1 MTWRKPQGRRR
12 GDGAEQE
19 CEKAIFVCKPT
30 AKSHETHTVVEDNKS
45 VQDILSVILRSMGF
59 EVALAENGLEAF
71 TLFVESTF
79 DVVLTD
85 LQMPIMDGSRL
96 AHLIKEISPQTRV
109 ILLTGA
115 DMATVQEKVESGLLD
130 SVMFKPFKIDDL
142 QNAVQGGPGLREA
155 EQGACQ

>member
-1 MTWRKPQGRRR
+1 MGQSKNVRKPFLCANPRQRATRR
-12 GDGAEQE
+12 
-19 CEKAIFVCKPT
+19 IL
-30 AKSHETHTVVEDNKS
+30 VVEDNKS

-59 EVALAENGLEAF
+59 EVALAKNGLEAF

-115 DMATVQEKVESGLLD
+115 DMATVKEKVESGLLD

-142 QNAVQGGPGLREA
+142 QNAVQGAPGLREA
-155 EQGACQ
+155 EQGGMPVV

>member
-1 MTWRKPQGRRR
+1 MGQSKNVRKPFLCANPRQRATRR
-12 GDGAEQE
+12 
-19 CEKAIFVCKPT
+19 IL
-30 AKSHETHTVVEDNKS
+30 VVEDNKS

-59 EVALAENGLEAF
+59 EVALAKNGLEAF
-71 TLFVESTF
+71 TLFVESSF

-115 DMATVQEKVESGLLD
+115 DMATVKEKVESGLLD

-142 QNAVQGGPGLREA
+142 QNAVQGAPGLREA
-155 EQGACQ
+155 EQGGMPVV

>member
-1 MTWRKPQGRRR
+1 MGQSKNVRKPFLCANPRQRATRR
-12 GDGAEQE
+12 
-19 CEKAIFVCKPT
+19 IL
-30 AKSHETHTVVEDNKS
+30 VVEDNKS

-59 EVALAENGLEAF
+59 EVALAKNGFEAF
-71 TLFVESTF
+71 TLFVESSF

-109 ILLTGA
+109 ILLTGT
-115 DMATVQEKVESGLLD
+115 DMATVKEKVESGLLD

-142 QNAVQGGPGLREA
+142 QNAVQGAPGLREA
-155 EQGACQ
+155 EQGGMPVV

>member
-1 MTWRKPQGRRR
+1 MGQSKNVRKPFLCANPRQRATRRLL
-12 GDGAEQE
+12 
-19 CEKAIFVCKPT
+19 
-30 AKSHETHTVVEDNKS
+30 VVEDNKS

-59 EVALAENGLEAF
+59 EVALAKNGLEAF

-115 DMATVQEKVESGLLD
+115 DMATVKEKVESGLLD

-142 QNAVQGGPGLREA
+142 QNAVQGAPGLREA
-155 EQGACQ
+155 EQGGMPVV

>member
-1 MTWRKPQGRRR
+1 MGQSKNVRKPFLCANPRQRATRRLL
-12 GDGAEQE
+12 
-19 CEKAIFVCKPT
+19 
-30 AKSHETHTVVEDNKS
+30 VVEDNKS

-59 EVALAENGLEAF
+59 EVALAKNGFEAF
-71 TLFVESTF
+71 TLFVESSF

-142 QNAVQGGPGLREA
+142 QNAVQGAPGLREA
-155 EQGACQ
+155 EQGGMPVV

>member
-1 MTWRKPQGRRR
+1 MGQSKNVRKPFLCANPRQRATRRLL
-12 GDGAEQE
+12 
-19 CEKAIFVCKPT
+19 
-30 AKSHETHTVVEDNKS
+30 VVEDNKS

-59 EVALAENGLEAF
+59 EVALAKNGLEAF

-79 DVVLTD
+79 DMVLTD

-115 DMATVQEKVESGLLD
+115 DMATVKEKVESGLLD

-142 QNAVQGGPGLREA
+142 QNAVQGAPGLREA
-155 EQGACQ
+155 EQGGMPVV

>member
-1 MTWRKPQGRRR
+1 MGQSKNVRKPFLCANPRQRATRR
-12 GDGAEQE
+12 
-19 CEKAIFVCKPT
+19 IL
-30 AKSHETHTVVEDNKS
+30 VVEDNKNL
-45 VQDILSVILRSMGF
+45 QDILSVILRSMGF
-59 EVALAENGLEAF
+59 EVALAKNGLEAF
-71 TLFVESTF
+71 TLFVESSF

-115 DMATVQEKVESGLLD
+115 DMATVKEKVESGLLD

-142 QNAVQGGPGLREA
+142 QNAVQGAPGLREA
-155 EQGACQ
+155 EQGVMPAL

>member
-1 MTWRKPQGRRR
+1 MGQSKNARKPLLCANPRQRATRR
-12 GDGAEQE
+12 
-19 CEKAIFVCKPT
+19 IL
-30 AKSHETHTVVEDNKS
+30 VVEDNKS

-71 TLFVESTF
+71 TLFVESSF

-109 ILLTGA
+109 VRLTGA
-115 DMATVQEKVESGLLD
+115 DMATVKEKVESGLLD

-142 QNAVQGGPGLREA
+142 QNAVQGAPGLREA
-155 EQGACQ
+155 EQGGMPVV

>member
-1 MTWRKPQGRRR
+1 MGQSKNVRKPFLCANPRQRATRR
-12 GDGAEQE
+12 
-19 CEKAIFVCKPT
+19 IL
-30 AKSHETHTVVEDNKS
+30 VVEDNKS

-59 EVALAENGLEAF
+59 EVALAKNGLEAF
-71 TLFVESTF
+71 TLFVESSF

-109 ILLTGA
+109 VRLTGA
-115 DMATVQEKVESGLLD
+115 DMATVKEKVESGLLD

-142 QNAVQGGPGLREA
+142 QNAIQGAPGLREA
-155 EQGACQ
+155 EQGGMPVV